1 MPATPLPW
9 QRRSQSDISDTSHM
23 SAQQDTVF
31 LLDVDNTLLD
41 NDRIT
46 ADLRAHLDREF
57 GAASASHYWKHFETL
72 RAELGYA
79 DYLGALQRYRLD
91 TENGVG
97 QSDDPRLLQM
107 SSYLIDYPFADR
119 LYPRAL
125 EVIARLNSLGRTVIL
140 SDGDVVFQPRK
151 VQRSGLWNAVDG
163 RVLIYI
169 HKEEMLDSVQ
179 KRYPAQH
186 YVMVDDKL
194 RILSAM
200 KKIMQRRLTTVFP
213 RQGHYA
219 NDPAIIE
226 AYPSADLSVERIDDL
241 LDVDMG
247 EVLWQH

>member
-1 MPATPLPW
+1 MTALP
-9 QRRSQSDISDTSHM
+9 
-23 SAQQDTVF
+23 DTVF

-57 GAASASHYWKHFETL
+57 GAASASHYWKHFEAL
-72 RAELGYA
+72 RTELGYG

-91 TENGVG
+91 SEHDVG
-97 QSDDPRLLQM
+97 KGDDPRLLHM

-119 LYPRAL
+119 HYPRAL
-125 EVIARLNSLGRTVIL
+125 EVIARLNTLGRTVIL

-219 NDPAIIE
+219 LDPEVLAGS
-226 AYPSADLSVERIDDL
+226 PPADLAIPGIGDL
-241 LDVDMG
+241 LDYDVPALLGAATGVAATRRRDG
-247 EVLWQH
+247 